1 VNSVARL
8 GIVALIVGVASV
20 SVGCSARH
28 RSNVADKA
36 GGSGGGPVV
45 LRLGVSDGPGLAES
59 KLARY
64 FAAQVAQLS
73 QGKLR
78 IHVAFLAAGSKTP
91 DVEARTIELVR
102 AGKFDLGW
110 VAARAWDELGVQSF
124 QTLQA
129 PFLITSYPL
138 LDRVLK
144 SPLATEMLAGL
155 KGQDVVGLALIPG
168 LLRHP
173 IGIKRPLVSRSD
185 FVGARVRDL
194 PSKATDAL
202 LRALG
207 AIPLHVSNDDVGQ
220 ELARERIDGEELSI
234 VNAPIGGILTANVAF
249 FPKVVTLFA
258 SKRAFAALSD
268 DQRDILRTAAER
280 TLKYILR
287 VSSPVRAALSFEGVL
302 ARQYCRY
309 QGRIV
314 LATEQERAELVR
326 AAQPVYRRLERNAQT
341 RAEIAQ
347 IRAVKASLPSPP
359 PIVVPSSCLGP
370 GRRVGLGA
378 ERSPSIL
385 NGTYHRVLTAA
396 DARAFGPP
404 ATAPGSTFPLV
415 ITEVLRDGKWM
426 ANSDQ
431 PPDVGTYSVRGNE
444 VVFRL
449 GSDVMRFTFSRDPNG
464 TLHLRP
470 ILPMDRGDQFVMA
483 GAPWLRVGLP
493 TRSIP

>member
-1 VNSVARL
+1 VSSVGRV

-45 LRLGVSDGPGLAES
+45 LRLGVSDGPDLAES
-59 KLARY
+59 RLTRY
-64 FAAQVAQLS
+64 FAAQVALLS
-73 QGKLR
+73 HGKLR
-78 IHVAFLAAGSKTP
+78 VRISFLAAGSSTP

-110 VAARAWDELGVQSF
+110 VAARAWDELGVESF
-124 QTLQA
+124 QALQA

-138 LDRVLK
+138 LDKVLK

-155 KGQDVVGLALIPG
+155 KDENVIGLALVPG

-202 LRALG
+202 LKALG
-207 AIPLHVSNDDVGQ
+207 AVPVHVSNDDVGNEIAQ
-220 ELARERIDGEELSI
+220 ARIDGEELSI
-234 VNAPIGGILTANVAF
+234 INAPIGAIATANVAF
-249 FPKVVTLFA
+249 FPKVLTLFA
-258 SKRAFAALSD
+258 GKRAFAELRD
-268 DQRDILRTAAER
+268 DQRSILRRAAER
-280 TLKYILR
+280 TLR
-287 VSSPVRAALSFEGVL
+287 HNASFPVRTALAFEGVL

-309 QGRIV
+309 PGRVV
-314 LATEQERAELVR
+314 LATAQERAELER
-326 AAQPVYRRLERNAQT
+326 AAQPVYTRLERDPRTKA
-341 RAEIAQ
+341 AIAR
-347 IRAVKASLPSPP
+347 IRAMKASLPPP
-359 PIVVPSSCLGP
+359 PPVVVPPSCLGP
-370 GRRVGLGA
+370 GGPVALGA
-378 ERSPSIL
+378 LRSPSIL

-396 DARAFGPP
+396 AARAFGPP
-404 ATAPGSTFPLV
+404 ANAAGNALPWV
-415 ITEVLRDGKWM
+415 ITTILRDGKWM

-431 PPDVGTYSVRGNE
+431 PPDMGTYSVRGE
-444 VVFRL
+444 EIVFRL
-449 GSDVMRFTFSRDPNG
+449 GSLLPERFTFSRDPDG

-470 ILPMDRGDQFVMA
+470 ILPMDRGDQWVMS
-483 GAPWLRVGLP
+483 GAPWVRVGPPLSRLP
-493 TRSIP
+493 